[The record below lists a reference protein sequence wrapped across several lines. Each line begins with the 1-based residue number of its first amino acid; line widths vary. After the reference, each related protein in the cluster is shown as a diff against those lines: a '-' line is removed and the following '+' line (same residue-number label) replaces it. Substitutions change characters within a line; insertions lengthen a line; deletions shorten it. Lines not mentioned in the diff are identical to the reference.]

1 MERERYEQ
9 LSETLALRIL
19 PELREVRRRQKALQ
33 TTVWISTA
41 FLLSGM
47 VALLGLVGVLLGAE
61 N

>member
-1 MERERYEQ
+1 MENIQYEQ
-9 LSETLALRIL
+9 LRETLSLRIL

-47 VALLGLVGVLLGAE
+47 VALLGLVGVLIGR
-61 N
+61 